1 MLTLLWLPA
10 LIGCAVAMLALLAIW
25 LIPFDVSASKSISF
39 GITLL
44 VMLVALTASFL
55 GASPLGVQIFGQ
67 IWSPSGDQ
75 YRIVLDGSVDTP
87 VPDPDAVKYDNAVRQ
102 LHVVKTAPIGYKW
115 AYREDGAVE
124 GKFVPASRVAKIPD
138 TVVEVQAYLV
148 RNRDRAMSDTL
159 RFDTKK

>member
-10 LIGCAVAMLALLAIW
+10 LLGCAVALLVLLSIW
-25 LIPFDVSASKSISF
+25 LVPFGASASKNISF

-55 GASPLGVQIFGQ
+55 GASPLGVQVFGQ

-75 YRIVLDGSVDTP
+75 YRIVLDGSVDMP
-87 VPDPDAVKYDNAVRQ
+87 VPDPDAVKYDNVARK
-102 LHVVKTAPIGYKW
+102 LHVVKSAPTGHKW
-115 AYREDGAVE
+115 AYREDGAME
-124 GKFVPASRVAKIPD
+124 GKFAPASRVAKIPD
-138 TVVEVQAYLV
+138 TVIEIEVYLV
-148 RNRDRAMSDTL
+148 RNRDRQMSDAL